1 MMAGIE
7 VANVYDAIVV
17 GGRCAGAPTAMLLA
31 RQGHRVL
38 LVDRARFPSDKPV
51 STHLIVRSGGGA
63 LGRWGL
69 LDRVAK
75 LGAPPI
81 PQFALDVGPIK
92 VVSGSDDDGE
102 AQAMYAPRR
111 YLFDGLMLEAAR
123 EAGVE
128 VREGFSV
135 RELVRSDDGRVIGLR
150 GGAPNGASIE
160 ERARIVVG
168 ADGIGSV
175 VAREVGAQPY
185 HDVPTRTGTWWGY
198 FHGVPIEHV
207 HIWIRPRRLFCAART
222 NDDLTIV
229 MAYSAIED
237 FHEFSGDPEGNFS
250 RELAEHIPSFYELFR
265 AGEREGQ
272 LLGTGY
278 QPNYLRQAAGPGWA
292 LVGDAGMN
300 HDSINPSGMSKAL
313 VTAEM
318 LAEAI
323 HEGLAGSDAEL
334 DAAVQ
339 RYQARRDA
347 RWLPHWN
354 AVVSFFANMEPPRPE
369 RIALIG
375 ALAASPELAKRFFAF
390 FQGQEVE
397 LGFMDP
403 ENLANVVGAAAPPQ

>member
-1 MMAGIE
+1 MNEAIFRGISGRLHRFS
-7 VANVYDAIVV
+7 VHRPHAQFASAPAVYCFARPGP
-17 GGRCAGAPTAMLLA
+17 GGRGWTPLFLTAG
-31 RQGHRVL
+31 G
-38 LVDRARFPSDKPV
+38 LVMEIGGMV
-51 STHLIVRSGGGA
+51 TH
-63 LGRWGL
+63 
-69 LDRVAK
+69 
-75 LGAPPI
+75 
-81 PQFALDVGPIK
+81 
-92 VVSGSDDDGE
+92 
-102 AQAMYAPRR
+102 
-111 YLFDGLMLEAAR
+111 
-123 EAGVE
+123 
-128 VREGFSV
+128 
-135 RELVRSDDGRVIGLR
+135 
-150 GGAPNGASIE
+150 
-160 ERARIVVG
+160 
-168 ADGIGSV
+168 GSV

-334 DAAVQ
+334 DAAVR

>member
-1 MMAGIE
+1 MMASIE
-7 VANVYDAIVV
+7 VADVYDAIVV

-75 LGAPPI
+75 LGAPPM
-81 PQFALDVGPIK
+81 PQFALDVGPLQVI
-92 VVSGSDDDGE
+92 SNSPDDGE

-111 YLFDGLMLEAAR
+111 YLFDALLLDAAR

-128 VREGFSV
+128 IREGFSV
-135 RELVRSDDGRVIGLR
+135 RELVRDDDGRVVGVR
-150 GGAPNGASIE
+150 GGARNEPSIE
-160 ERARIVVG
+160 LRARIVVG

-175 VAREVGAQPY
+175 VAREVGAKAY
-185 HDVPTRTGTWWGY
+185 LDVPTKTGTWWGY

-237 FHEFSGDPEGNFS
+237 FHEFSADPEGNFS
-250 RELAEHIPSFYELFR
+250 RELAEHIPGFYERFR
-265 AGEREGQ
+265 VGEREGQ

-278 QPNYLRQAAGPGWA
+278 QPNYLRQAAGRGWA
-292 LVGDAGMN
+292 LVGDAGMH

-313 VTAEM
+313 TTAEM

-323 HEGLAGSDAEL
+323 HEGLAGSDADL
-334 DAAVQ
+334 DATVQ
-339 RYQARRDA
+339 GYQARRDA
-347 RWLPHWN
+347 RWLPHWH
-354 AVVSFFANMEPPRPE
+354 AIVSFFANMEPPTPE
-369 RIALIG
+369 RFALIG

-390 FQGQEVE
+390 FQGQAVE

-403 ENLANVVGAAAPPQ
+403 ENLARVVGAPPPPA